1 MKGLNP
7 NDKIEDLYI
16 ESPPLLKI
24 GWLSG
29 SCVSPARVRRG
40 GGPHYGPARRK
51 FIIGMGTQNADLT
64 GAMGVSGDSINKP
77 SGV

>member
-1 MKGLNP
+1 M
-7 NDKIEDLYI
+7 
-16 ESPPLLKI
+16 SAPP
-24 GWLSG
+24 
-29 SCVSPARVRRG
+29 PVRRG
-40 GGPHYGPARRK
+40 AGPHYGSARRK

>member
-1 MKGLNP
+1 M
-7 NDKIEDLYI
+7 
-16 ESPPLLKI
+16 KI

-29 SCVSPARVRRG
+29 SCVSPAPVRRG
-40 GGPHYGPARRK
+40 AGPHYGPARRK